1 MQVHFTALDWFV
13 LVFYFAGVIV
23 LGFSFWHRSRSSS
36 EQFTAGGRSLPGWL
50 VGLSIFAT
58 YLSSISYLA
67 LPGKA
72 FASNWNFFFFG
83 LGLPIA
89 AIFASSV
96 FLPMYRASGEV
107 SAYSLLEKRFGRW
120 ARIYA
125 SAFYLIFQIA
135 RMGFVMYLM
144 ALPMAVIFGWD
155 IRVILL
161 VTGAVVTVYSLV
173 GGIVAVIWA
182 DAIQAVVLLAGAS
195 AAIVFIMLGMP
206 EGPRQIFEI
215 GDANS
220 KFSPGSMELLVFS
233 ETTVWVLIIYGLFE
247 NLKNF
252 GIDQSYIQRYVAASS
267 QSEARR
273 GLWMSAIMYV
283 PVSALFFFIGS
294 SLYAYYQTRPEDRQE
309 IRKIVAHQRLMQAKV
324 DPGWAVDTY
333 GNRQWSSEYEK
344 QVQAI
349 AADLSDSD
357 VGDRVFPHFIAA
369 HLPSGLTGLLI
380 AAIFAAGMSTVS
392 TSLNSSATLIMSDFY
407 RTLWVPH
414 ATERQLITV
423 LYLSTLVWGF
433 LGTATALALIPLT
446 QSVLDVWW
454 KVSSVLGSG
463 LLGLFLLGVLC
474 RQATGKIA
482 VLSVLLGSVVI
493 AWMVVSQTD
502 YWPSGLSA
510 LRSPFHEYLVIVVG
524 TLSIV
529 GFGFILSHLAGPSP
543 RSAQVDS
550 KGKP

>member
-1 MQVHFTALDWFV
+1 MQVHFTTLDWLV
-13 LVFYFAGVIV
+13 LVLYFVGVV
-23 LGFSFWHRSRSSS
+23 SLGFSFWRRSRSSS

-83 LGLPIA
+83 IGLPIA
-89 AIFASSV
+89 AIFASTI

-125 SAFYLIFQIA
+125 SAFFLVFQIA

-155 IRVILL
+155 IKTILL
-161 VTGAVVTVYSLV
+161 VTGVVVTVYSLV

-182 DAIQAVVLLAGAS
+182 DAIQALVLLAGAL
-195 AAIVFIMLGMP
+195 AAIFFILMGMP
-206 EGPRQIFEI
+206 SGPGQIIEI
-215 GDANS
+215 GVSDD
-220 KFSPGSMELLVFS
+220 KFSVGSLELLVFS
-233 ETTVWVLIIYGLFE
+233 KTTVWVVIAYGLFE

-252 GIDQSYIQRYVAASS
+252 GIDQSYVQRYVAARS
-267 QSEARR
+267 QSEALR
-273 GLWMSAIMYV
+273 GLWLSALMYV

-294 SLYAYYQTRPEDRQE
+294 SLYAYYQTRPEDQQE
-309 IRKIVAHQRLMQAKV
+309 IRKIVAHQRLMQKNI
-324 DPGWAVDTY
+324 DPGWTVDSA
-333 GNRQWSSEYEK
+333 GSRQWSEDYDQ
-344 QVQAI
+344 QVQQI
-349 AADLSDSD
+349 AAELKESDI
-357 VGDRVFPHFIAA
+357 GDRVFPHFIAA

-407 RTLWVPH
+407 RALWSPE
-414 ATERQLITV
+414 ASERQLIAV
-423 LYLSTLVWGF
+423 LYAATLVWGV

-446 QSVLDVWW
+446 ESVLDVWW
-454 KVSSVLGSG
+454 QVSSVLGSS
-463 LLGLFLLGVLC
+463 LLGLFLLGVMC
-474 RQATGKIA
+474 RKANGRIA
-482 VLSVLLGSVVI
+482 IASVLLGSLVI
-493 AWMVVSQTD
+493 AWMVISRTD
-502 YWPSGLSA
+502 YWPDSLAA
-510 LRSPFHEYLVIVVG
+510 LRSPFHDYLVIVIG
-524 TLSIV
+524 TIAIV
-529 GFGFILSHLAGPSP
+529 GIGFLLSWAAGSDP
-543 RSAQVDS
+543 RSTAAERTPD
-550 KGKP
+550 

>member
-1 MQVHFTALDWFV
+1 MQVHFTATDWFV
-13 LVFYFAGVIV
+13 LSIYFVGVIG
-23 LGFSFWHRSRSSS
+23 LGFSFWRRSRSSS
-36 EQFTAGGRSLPGWL
+36 DQFTAGGRSLPGWL

-83 LGLPIA
+83 IGLPIA
-89 AIFASSV
+89 AIFASTI
-96 FLPMYRASGEV
+96 FLPMYRASGEI

-125 SAFYLIFQIA
+125 STFFLIFQIA

-155 IRVILL
+155 IRIILL
-161 VTGAVVTVYSLV
+161 VTGTVVTVYSLV

-182 DAIQAVVLLAGAS
+182 DAIQAIVLLVGAL
-195 AAIVFIMLGMP
+195 AAVVFIVMGMP
-206 EGPRQIFEI
+206 DGSRQIFEI
-215 GDANS
+215 GAAEN
-220 KFSPGSMELLVFS
+220 KFSPGSLELLVFS
-233 ETTVWVLIIYGLFE
+233 ETTIWVLILYGLFE

-252 GIDQSYIQRYVAASS
+252 GIDQSYVQRYVAARSET
-267 QSEARR
+267 EARR
-273 GLWMSAIMYV
+273 GLWLSALMYV

-294 SLYAYYQTRPEDRQE
+294 SLFAYYQIRPEDQQE
-309 IRKIVAHQRLMQAKV
+309 IRQIVAHQRLMQDNV
-324 DPGWAVDTY
+324 DPGWTVDESGTK
-333 GNRQWSSEYEK
+333 QWSEDYN
-344 QVQAI
+344 QRVLGI
-349 AADLSDSD
+349 AAELTEADI
-357 VGDRVFPHFIAA
+357 GDRVFPHFIAA
-369 HLPSGLTGLLI
+369 HLPSGLTGLLV

-407 RTLWVPH
+407 RPLWAPL
-414 ATERQLITV
+414 ANERQLVLV
-423 LYLSTLVWGF
+423 LYGATLAWGI

-454 KVSSVLGSG
+454 QVSGILGSG

-474 RQATGKIA
+474 KKANSATAISA
-482 VLSVLLGSVVI
+482 VALGSLVI
-493 AWMVVSQTD
+493 AWMVVSPTD
-502 YWPSGLSA
+502 YWPQSLSA
-510 LRSPFHEYLVIVVG
+510 VRSPFHDYLVIVVG

-529 GFGFILSHLAGPSP
+529 GIGFALSHFRRTEQPQ
-543 RSAQVDS
+543 RSSAT
-550 KGKP
+550 